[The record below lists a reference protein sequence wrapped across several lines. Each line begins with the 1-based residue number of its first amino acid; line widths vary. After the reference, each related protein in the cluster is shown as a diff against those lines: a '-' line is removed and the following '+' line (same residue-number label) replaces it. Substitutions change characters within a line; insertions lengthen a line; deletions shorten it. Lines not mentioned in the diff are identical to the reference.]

1 MENPNTGR
9 LKEREYMK
17 ELKILYSKS
26 SINLLIIAGLF
37 FLLININIEPF
48 YKLMSNSLYGDAI
61 WVVLMISISKLILM
75 SFGCGPAIL
84 ATSKFYKI
92 TLPFSVFMAITVY
105 FLNDILNRENKKIIN
120 RNWRKYLI
128 IFIFLYYSGN

>member
-1 MENPNTGR
+1 MFQIINPLVAKSLNENN
-9 LKEREYMK
+9 LK

-61 WVVLMISISKLILM
+61 WVVLMI
-75 SFGCGPAIL
+75 F
-84 ATSKFYKI
+84 
-92 TLPFSVFMAITVY
+92 
-105 FLNDILNRENKKIIN
+105 KK
-120 RNWRKYLI
+120 
-128 IFIFLYYSGN
+128 